1 MTGAAYSNPDLG
13 ENSERAAREGPR
25 ADIPALRM
33 ECRLSYITLH
43 SCYSID
49 VRLAVKK

>member
-25 ADIPALRM
+25 ADIAALRM
-33 ECRLSYITLH
+33 NYIVVVIASDACLEVQK
-43 SCYSID
+43 S
-49 VRLAVKK
+49 